1 MVSADGTTDGSPGS
15 FSPQSDP
22 THGVPADAPASPKLS
37 QKALEDFAHRANQQI
52 GILTQQSRSQE
63 AVIAHLSSQLQ
74 VLAEAQAGQGGAVR
88 PPEEVLEQLCSVE
101 RIFGYK
107 PSMDQQLGAFAAL
120 AEWQAT
126 AGELLPNRHP
136 DFVSNEG
143 TRVKYDYADLSA
155 MLLYLRPAANFGLSV
170 TFPLVFWQGQI
181 VVVAYMLHRGG
192 GILSSGPFIPDLKAG
207 KGTRNQSVAGGVTA
221 AKRIALMAVAGIA
234 SAGEDTD
241 FNPPERDESGGP
253 RSQKGAGYRT
263 GNRGQ
268 GQRPAARREA
278 APTTSKAPVHTGPPP
293 GWLSKEDRK
302 KLVEEIQ
309 DPTISPERFQE
320 IEAKLIAADQLAQR
334 TAAAAPAPA
343 SGPPA

>member
-1 MVSADGTTDGSPGS
+1 MDGSPGTS
-15 FSPQSDP
+15 SPQSDP
-22 THGVPADAPASPKLS
+22 THSAPAGSPPSPRLS
-37 QKALEDFAHRANQQI
+37 QQALEDFAHRANRQI
-52 GILTQQSRSQE
+52 GFHEQQLRNQE
-63 AVIAHLSSQLQ
+63 AVIAQLSSQLQ
-74 VLAEAQAGQGGAVR
+74 VLAEAQASQGSTSQK
-88 PPEEVLEQLCSVE
+88 PPEQLLEELCSVE

-107 PSMDQQLGAFAAL
+107 PSMEQQLGAFAAL

-136 DFVSNEG
+136 DFKAENG

-155 MLLYLRPAANFGLSV
+155 MLLYVRPAAAYGLSV

-181 VVVAYMLHRGG
+181 VVVAYMLHKGG

-241 FNPPERDESGGP
+241 FNPPERDESSDP
-253 RSQKGAGYRT
+253 RSQQGAGYRG

-268 GQRPAARREA
+268 GQRPAARRGA
-278 APTTSKAPVHTGPPP
+278 GPTSTSRAPVHTGPPP
-293 GWLSKEDRK
+293 GWLSKDDRK
-302 KLVEEIQ
+302 KLEAEIQ
-309 DPTISPERFQE
+309 DPNITPERFQE

-334 TAAAAPAPA
+334 TAAAATAPA
-343 SGPPA
+343 AAGPPS